1 MLAAALLTI
10 HVSAAASLMDA
21 LQEIARQYRQAT
33 IVFNFGASNL
43 LARQIIEGAPADVFI
58 SADEASMNR
67 LQQRGLIEPK
77 RRRSILSN
85 TLVIIVP
92 ADSTMRISSARDL
105 LSVQKLALAAPDAV
119 PAGIYAKE
127 YLQRL
132 GLWEGVGPNVIPTDN
147 VRSALAAVES
157 GNVDAGIVYKTD
169 ALISRAVKIAYEV
182 PRAEGPK
189 ISYPAAVIADSREK
203 AAAQHFL
210 DFLQSATAREI
221 FRHFG
226 FLLP

>member
-21 LQEIARQYRQAT
+21 LQEITRQYRQAT
-33 IVFNFGASNL
+33 IVFNFGASSL

-67 LQQRGLIEPK
+67 VQERGLIDAK
-77 RRRSILSN
+77 SRRSILSN
-85 TLVIIVP
+85 TLAIVVP
-92 ADSTMRISSARDL
+92 SDSRRKISSARDL
-105 LSVQKLALAAPDAV
+105 LSVHRVALAAPDAV

-132 GLWEGVGPNVIPTDN
+132 RLWEEVGPNVIPTDN

-169 ALISRAVKIAYEV
+169 ALISRAV
-182 PRAEGPK
+182 
-189 ISYPAAVIADSREK
+189 
-203 AAAQHFL
+203 
-210 DFLQSATAREI
+210 
-221 FRHFG
+221 
-226 FLLP
+226 